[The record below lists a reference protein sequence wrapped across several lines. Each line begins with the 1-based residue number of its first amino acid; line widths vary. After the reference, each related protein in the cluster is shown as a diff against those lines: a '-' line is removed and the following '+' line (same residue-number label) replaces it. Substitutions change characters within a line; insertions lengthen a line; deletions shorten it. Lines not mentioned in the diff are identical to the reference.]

1 MAWVKM
7 KNRNG
12 VVLDV
17 PESVYESMFKGNG
30 AYSLLEEPK
39 PAPKVSDEKPTDK
52 VEKIESETN
61 QENKEEEIVEDE
73 QIRKPNNNENNNT
86 RKGSKKVNS

>member
-12 VVLDV
+12 FVLDV
-17 PESVYESMFKGNG
+17 PESVYESMFKGNE

-39 PAPKVSDEKPTDK
+39 PSPKFEKKQEEVVKDEQAQQSGSDET
-52 VEKIESETN
+52 ITN
-61 QENKEEEIVEDE
+61 
-73 QIRKPNNNENNNT
+73 RKN
-86 RKGSKKVNS
+86 SKKAVS

>member
-12 VVLDV
+12 VVLDI

-39 PAPKVSDEKPTDK
+39 PSPKFEKK
-52 VEKIESETN
+52 
-61 QENKEEEIVEDE
+61 QEEVVKDE
-73 QIRKPNNNENNNT
+73 QIRKSESNEDNSD
-86 RKGSKKVNS
+86 RKSSKKTSK

>member
-7 KNRNG
+7 KNKNG
-12 VVLDV
+12 FVLDV

-39 PAPKVSDEKPTDK
+39 PSPKFEKKQEEVVKDEPISRPKSDEDK
-52 VEKIESETN
+52 SN
-61 QENKEEEIVEDE
+61 
-73 QIRKPNNNENNNT
+73 
-86 RKGSKKVNS
+86 RKGSKKVG

>member
-12 VVLDV
+12 CVLDV

-39 PAPKVSDEKPTDK
+39 PSPKFEKK
-52 VEKIESETN
+52 
-61 QENKEEEIVEDE
+61 QEEVVKDE
-73 QIRKPNNNENNNT
+73 QISKPERNEDSNS
-86 RKGSKKVNS
+86 RKGSRKVVS

>member
-7 KNRNG
+7 KNGNG
-12 VVLDV
+12 FVLDV

-39 PAPKVSDEKPTDK
+39 PSPKFEKK
-52 VEKIESETN
+52 
-61 QENKEEEIVEDE
+61 QEEIVKDE
-73 QIRKPNNNENNNT
+73 QIQQSKSDEGYAT
-86 RKGSKKVNS
+86 RKSTKKAVS

>member
-12 VVLDV
+12 FVLDV
-17 PESVYESMFKGNG
+17 PESVYESMFKGNE

-39 PAPKVSDEKPTDK
+39 PSPKFEKK
-52 VEKIESETN
+52 
-61 QENKEEEIVEDE
+61 QEEVVKDE
-73 QIRKPNNNENNNT
+73 QTHKSDSNENHSD
-86 RKGSKKVNS
+86 RKSSKKAG

>member
-7 KNRNG
+7 KNKNG
-12 VVLDV
+12 FVLDV

-39 PAPKVSDEKPTDK
+39 PSPKFEKK
-52 VEKIESETN
+52 
-61 QENKEEEIVEDE
+61 QEEVVKDE
-73 QIRKPNNNENNNT
+73 QILKPKSNEDNSDRKS
-86 RKGSKKVNS
+86 SKKAG

>member
-12 VVLDV
+12 FILDV
-17 PESVYESMFKGNG
+17 PESVYESMFKGNE

-39 PAPKVSDEKPTDK
+39 PSPKFEK
-52 VEKIESETN
+52 
-61 QENKEEEIVEDE
+61 KEEEIVKDE
-73 QIRKPNNNENNNT
+73 QIQQSEHDETIVNRKN
-86 RKGSKKVNS
+86 SKKAVS

>member
-12 VVLDV
+12 FVLDV
-17 PESVYESMFKGNG
+17 PKSVYESMFKGNE

-39 PAPKVSDEKPTDK
+39 PSPKFEKKQEEVVKDEQAQQSGSDET
-52 VEKIESETN
+52 IAN
-61 QENKEEEIVEDE
+61 
-73 QIRKPNNNENNNT
+73 RKNT
-86 RKGSKKVNS
+86 KKAVS

>member
-12 VVLDV
+12 FVLDV
-17 PESVYESMFKGNG
+17 PESVYESMFKGNE

-39 PAPKVSDEKPTDK
+39 PSPKFEKK
-52 VEKIESETN
+52 
-61 QENKEEEIVEDE
+61 QEEVVKDE
-73 QIRKPNNNENNNT
+73 QAQQSGSNETIANRKN
-86 RKGSKKVNS
+86 SKKAVS

>member
-12 VVLDV
+12 FVLDV
-17 PESVYESMFKGNG
+17 PESVYESMFKGNE

-39 PAPKVSDEKPTDK
+39 PSPKFEKK
-52 VEKIESETN
+52 
-61 QENKEEEIVEDE
+61 QEEIVKDE
-73 QIRKPNNNENNNT
+73 QTHKSDSNEDNSNRKS
-86 RKGSKKVNS
+86 SKKAG

>member
-12 VVLDV
+12 FVLDV

-39 PAPKVSDEKPTDK
+39 PSPNKIEEKNK
-52 VEKIESETN
+52 VEEK
-61 QENKEEEIVEDE
+61 EIVKDDL
-73 QIRKPNNNENNNT
+73 RKYNTNET
-86 RKGSKKVNS
+86 ISARKGTKKII

>member
-12 VVLDV
+12 FVLDI
-17 PESVYESMFKGNG
+17 PESVYESMFKGNE

-39 PAPKVSDEKPTDK
+39 PSPKFEKK
-52 VEKIESETN
+52 
-61 QENKEEEIVEDE
+61 QEEVVKDE
-73 QIRKPNNNENNNT
+73 QAQQSGSNETIANRKN
-86 RKGSKKVNS
+86 SKKAVS

>member
-12 VVLDV
+12 FVLDV
-17 PESVYESMFKGNG
+17 PESVYESMFKGNE

-39 PAPKVSDEKPTDK
+39 PSPKFEK
-52 VEKIESETN
+52 
-61 QENKEEEIVEDE
+61 KEDVKKDE
-73 QIRKPNNNENNNT
+73 QIQQLNCDENNIA
-86 RKGSKKVNS
+86 RKSTKKANS

>member
-12 VVLDV
+12 FVLDV
-17 PESVYESMFKGNG
+17 PESVYESMFKGNE

-39 PAPKVSDEKPTDK
+39 PSPKFEKK
-52 VEKIESETN
+52 R
-61 QENKEEEIVEDE
+61 EEVVKDE
-73 QIRKPNNNENNNT
+73 QTHKSDSNENNSD
-86 RKGSKKVNS
+86 RKGSKKAG

>member
-7 KNRNG
+7 KNING
-12 VVLDV
+12 FVLDV

-39 PAPKVSDEKPTDK
+39 PSPKFEKK
-52 VEKIESETN
+52 
-61 QENKEEEIVEDE
+61 QEEVVNDE
-73 QIRKPNNNENNNT
+73 QVSRPISSEKRTAGKSP
-86 RKGSKKVNS
+86 KKVG

>member
-12 VVLDV
+12 FVLDV

-39 PAPKVSDEKPTDK
+39 PSPKFEKK
-52 VEKIESETN
+52 
-61 QENKEEEIVEDE
+61 QEEIVKDE
-73 QIRKPNNNENNNT
+73 QIQQSKSDEGYAT
-86 RKGSKKVNS
+86 RKSTKKAVS

>member
-12 VVLDV
+12 FVLDV

-39 PAPKVSDEKPTDK
+39 PSPKFEKK
-52 VEKIESETN
+52 
-61 QENKEEEIVEDE
+61 QEEIKQDE
-73 QIRKPNNNENNNT
+73 QIQQPNADETVAVRKNT
-86 RKGSKKVNS
+86 KKANS

>member
-39 PAPKVSDEKPTDK
+39 PSPKVSEEKPADK
-52 VEKIESETN
+52 VEEIESETN
-61 QENKEEEIVEDE
+61 QENKKEEIVKDE
-73 QIRKPNNNENNNT
+73 QVSRPSDNEK
-86 RKGSKKVNS
+86 RVVSKGSKKVG

>member
-12 VVLDV
+12 FVLDV

-39 PAPKVSDEKPTDK
+39 PSPKF
-52 VEKIESETN
+52 
-61 QENKEEEIVEDE
+61 ENKQEEVVKDE
-73 QIRKPNNNENNNT
+73 QVSKPRTGERKPVS
-86 RKGSKKVNS
+86 KGTKKVG